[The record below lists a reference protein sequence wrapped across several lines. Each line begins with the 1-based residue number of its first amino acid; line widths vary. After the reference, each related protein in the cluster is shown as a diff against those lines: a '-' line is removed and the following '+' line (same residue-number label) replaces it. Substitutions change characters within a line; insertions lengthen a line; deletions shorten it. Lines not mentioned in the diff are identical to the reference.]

1 MRTFLVGLLV
11 LGCVGC
17 KHTNKRNPQ
26 AVYVPIVKEE
36 KADEKER
43 TRSIS
48 IQILPINNLT
58 IKAI

>member
-1 MRTFLVGLLV
+1 MRTALIALLV
-11 LGCVGC
+11 FSCVGC